1 MPPQGIPQD
10 RRATSLNR
18 RILGPATLAGAPGLF
33 IAAMEAFSHEEKVGA
48 MLKVMSQGR
57 GAQGNAQA
65 GEKELKGEQRKT
77 FMSRCLSD

>member
-1 MPPQGIPQD
+1 
-10 RRATSLNR
+10 
-18 RILGPATLAGAPGLF
+18 
-33 IAAMEAFSHEEKVGA
+33 